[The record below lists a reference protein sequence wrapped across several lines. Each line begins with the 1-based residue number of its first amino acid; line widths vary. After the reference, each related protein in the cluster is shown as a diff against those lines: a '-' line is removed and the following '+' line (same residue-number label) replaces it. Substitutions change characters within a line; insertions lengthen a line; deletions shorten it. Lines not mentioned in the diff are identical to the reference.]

1 MSSAVLSSPGTREAP
16 TRRSVSAAAAGTAT
30 ARDARLDFW
39 RGLCLVDMVLVHLV
53 YEGVKMGRFFEPV
66 LGEFT
71 RFAAGGFI
79 FLAGLGVTYIFLPK
93 ARDERRRWGAY
104 QSLWRRALYLLF
116 VHYAASLSFI
126 FIYPLRDY
134 PGVYPGPI
142 EFVTSVLLFRE
153 GTDLLIFYVMM
164 VGMSPALV
172 EVIRRGYGGALAV
185 ASLVI
190 FGVGQYHPY
199 AFSLPI
205 QKNFPLLL
213 WQMIFVMGMLAGA
226 MFPGWDALGRRAKA
240 AVAVGALAAVLVLSA
255 IQYTAWGWSLQI
267 PFVKNPLSWAEAIR
281 YVAMIVT
288 IMTGTDLAWRWI
300 AGSNAAGFLTRLGR
314 RSLAVYVAHVWVVAI
329 VIAVARRTEWMG
341 AWQIVWAASAVAM
354 LWAWTCVLDSLSE
367 APQSRGEEPSLVGPA
382 FWRVSGAAVAGV
394 SLLFAVHAALP
405 YWHRDP
411 MAKVL
416 AKMPRPADLSAYVAM
431 AVDGTDD
438 DDGEYDGYDY
448 EPAPLIDPNDEVALP
463 NSAI

>member
-1 MSSAVLSSPGTREAP
+1 VSSAVLSSQPASEAP
-16 TRRSVSAAAAGTAT
+16 AGRSKSVASGASS
-30 ARDARLDFW
+30 ARDHRLDFW

-53 YEGVKMGRFFEPV
+53 YEGVKMGKVLEPV

-79 FLAGLGVTYIFLPK
+79 FLAGLGITYIFLPK
-93 ARDERRRWGAY
+93 AQDERRRWGTY

-142 EFVTSVLLFRE
+142 EFVTNVLLFRE
-153 GTDLLIFYVMM
+153 GTDLLLFYVMM
-164 VGMSPALV
+164 VGMSPVLV
-172 EVIRRGYGGALAV
+172 EVIRRGYGWAV
-185 ASLVI
+185 GLASLVV
-190 FGVGQYHPY
+190 FGIGQHDPY
-199 AFSLPI
+199 ALSLPI

-226 MFPGWDALGRRAKA
+226 AFPRWDALGRRAKA
-240 AVAVGALAAVLVLSA
+240 ALAVGGCVAVALLSA
-255 IQYTAWGWSLQI
+255 IEYTAWGWSLHI

-281 YVAMIVT
+281 YLAMITT
-288 IMTGTDLAWRWI
+288 IMTLTDLAWRWI
-300 AGSNAAGFLTRLGR
+300 AGSNVVGFLTRLGR

-329 VIAVARRTEWMG
+329 ILAVARRTEWLG
-341 AWQIVWAASAVAM
+341 SWQVVWAVTGVAM

-367 APQSRGEEPSLVGPA
+367 APKSRGEEPSLIGPA

-394 SLLFAVHAALP
+394 AVLFAIHAALP

-411 MAKVL
+411 MAKML
-416 AKMPRPADLSAYVAM
+416 AKMPRPTDLSAYVAM
-431 AVDGTDD
+431 AGDGPNEDD
-438 DDGEYDGYDY
+438 EDSDY
-448 EPAPLIDPNDEVALP
+448 EPAPLIDPGEEVSLP
-463 NSAI
+463 SWAI